1 MTGVKMNDHLK
12 SFYKINQS
20 VEQLLKSKH
29 HSSEVKQS
37 AINLRKSMQP
47 CLAELRQSAA
57 RIKDLLKAGFDDLDH
72 AEDVWHSKPKIAR
85 VATDEIW
92 QQLEQLRKDHCGI
105 RLLGSQCKREAV
117 KQAQACWK
125 QILEPIEAKWFLGQG
140 SQAQTIVG
148 KDNKNNFTMEIRSV
162 VASQFQEII
171 KIIKRSLD
179 IVYKKLANLHLDY
192 VFQYVIF
199 LDKRARDQ
207 ARTRINLI
215 LNEINAKFRSLIL
228 HSPCQSRNLLEFNNP
243 FKPAVQFLLNP
254 HYNDIDWQNFCRFKK
269 EVYTKIIEVINTIIE
284 DRINL
289 AIKSIEQVILFY
301 TDFLERQYRYQ
312 QETPQQRNAEKAWID
327 QQRQQL
333 ERVSSSIDAILA
345 APGF

>member
-1 MTGVKMNDHLK
+1 MTGEEMNDHIKNL
-12 SFYKINQS
+12 YYINQS
-20 VEQLLKSKH
+20 VEQLLKNKH
-29 HSSEVKQS
+29 YSSEVKQS

-47 CLAELRQSAA
+47 CLAEFKQSAA
-57 RIKDLLKAGFDDLDH
+57 QLKTLLQAGFDDLDH

-92 QQLEQLRKDHCGI
+92 EQLEQLRKHHCGI
-105 RLLGSQCKREAV
+105 RLLGSQCKKEAV
-117 KQAQACWK
+117 KQAQAFWK
-125 QILEPIEAKWFLGQG
+125 KILGPIEAKWFVGKG
-140 SQAQTIVG
+140 SQAPKIIG
-148 KDNKNNFTMEIRSV
+148 KDNKNNFIMEIRNV
-162 VASQFQEII
+162 VASQFQETI
-171 KIIKRSLD
+171 KIIKKSLD
-179 IVYKKLANLHLDY
+179 IIYKKLANLHLDY
-192 VFQYVIF
+192 VLQYVIF
-199 LDKRARDQ
+199 LDKRAKDK

-243 FKPAVQFLLNP
+243 FKPAVQFLLNLN
-254 HYNDIDWQNFCRFKK
+254 YNDIDWQHFCRFKK
-269 EVYTKIIEVINTIIE
+269 EVHTKIIEVINTIIE

-289 AIKSIEQVILFY
+289 AIKSIDQVILFY

-312 QETPQQRNAEKAWID
+312 QETAQQRNAEKAWID

-345 APGF
+345 APEF